1 MSHSISPLHPTR
13 FSVCFSVCF
22 FVRWIIL
29 LLVATIAIDASAQ
42 SQRRKK
48 KRSWKEKVEYAD
60 SIRLE
65 IRRASDEGRLLQWGD
80 SILRARR
87 DSGSM
92 DEKKYNALRKRL
104 VKYDQLLH
112 AGNAILAERYQ
123 RINYDTAYIM
133 RPPGRWTIK
142 LRGNLSGAWI
152 RTTGRNGEDQY
163 HTEVESD
170 FRGTL
175 SMAVA
180 YRGLG
185 AAVALNPM
193 KLAGKSQDYELNV
206 NSYSNRFGFDIVFL
220 SSKTYHGK
228 ASMNDEVTPIEKGAI
243 RQQALNVNLYYAFN
257 SKRFSFPAA
266 FSQSYLQRRSAGSFM
281 VGASFDGQ
289 ITDIDANETAN
300 QQPINL
306 KLMEIGIGAG
316 YGYNLVAGKR
326 WLFHLSLLPT
336 FDFYIH
342 SRLKEN
348 GERINLHYRFPSLIT
363 TGRGAAVYFLAQPV
377 CRRLLDL
384 QLFRGGRPRS
394 TAGAQKQMAR
404 ALHLRFPLLTS
415 EKAQAQGRTIIGFSR
430 MRRQGCTY
438 CSIQFHVPM
447 LIWQL
452 RISPRAGSQS
462 THYHSCNSGVVVN
475 SGKRSIVCR

>member
-266 FSQSYLQRRSAGSFM
+266 FSQSYLQLRSAGSFM

-363 TGRGAAVYFLAQPV
+363 TGRGAAVYSWRNQFAVAALIYNYSVVGDRDQLQV
-377 CRRLLDL
+377 RRSKWRVRFTYG
-384 QLFRGGRPRS
+384 FR
-394 TAGAQKQMAR
+394 
-404 ALHLRFPLLTS
+404 F
-415 EKAQAQGRTIIGFSR
+415 
-430 MRRQGCTY
+430 
-438 CSIQFHVPM
+438 
-447 LIWQL
+447 
-452 RISPRAGSQS
+452 
-462 THYHSCNSGVVVN
+462 
-475 SGKRSIVCR
+475 

>member
-22 FVRWIIL
+22 FVRWMIL

-243 RQQALNVNLYYAFN
+243 RQQALNVNL
-257 SKRFSFPAA
+257 
-266 FSQSYLQRRSAGSFM
+266 
-281 VGASFDGQ
+281 
-289 ITDIDANETAN
+289 
-300 QQPINL
+300 
-306 KLMEIGIGAG
+306 
-316 YGYNLVAGKR
+316 
-326 WLFHLSLLPT
+326 
-336 FDFYIH
+336 
-342 SRLKEN
+342 
-348 GERINLHYRFPSLIT
+348 
-363 TGRGAAVYFLAQPV
+363 
-377 CRRLLDL
+377 
-384 QLFRGGRPRS
+384 
-394 TAGAQKQMAR
+394 
-404 ALHLRFPLLTS
+404 
-415 EKAQAQGRTIIGFSR
+415 
-430 MRRQGCTY
+430 
-438 CSIQFHVPM
+438 
-447 LIWQL
+447 
-452 RISPRAGSQS
+452 
-462 THYHSCNSGVVVN
+462 
-475 SGKRSIVCR
+475 

>member
-13 FSVCFSVCF
+13 FSVRF
-22 FVRWIIL
+22 FVRWMIL

-363 TGRGAAVYFLAQPV
+363 TGRGAAVYSWRNQFVVASLIYNYSVVGDRDQLQV
-377 CRRLLDL
+377 RRSKWRVRFTYG
-384 QLFRGGRPRS
+384 FR
-394 TAGAQKQMAR
+394 
-404 ALHLRFPLLTS
+404 F
-415 EKAQAQGRTIIGFSR
+415 
-430 MRRQGCTY
+430 
-438 CSIQFHVPM
+438 
-447 LIWQL
+447 
-452 RISPRAGSQS
+452 
-462 THYHSCNSGVVVN
+462 
-475 SGKRSIVCR
+475 

>member
-13 FSVCFSVCF
+13 FSVCFSVRF
-22 FVRWIIL
+22 SIRWMILL

-206 NSYSNRFGFDIVFL
+206 NSYNNRFGFDIVFL

-243 RQQALNVNLYYAFN
+243 RQQALNINLYYAFN
-257 SKRFSFPAA
+257 GKRFSFPAA

-363 TGRGAAVYFLAQPV
+363 TGRGAAVYFWRNQFAVASLIYNYSVVGDRDQLQV
-377 CRRLLDL
+377 RRSKWRVRFTYG
-384 QLFRGGRPRS
+384 FR
-394 TAGAQKQMAR
+394 
-404 ALHLRFPLLTS
+404 F
-415 EKAQAQGRTIIGFSR
+415 
-430 MRRQGCTY
+430 
-438 CSIQFHVPM
+438 
-447 LIWQL
+447 
-452 RISPRAGSQS
+452 
-462 THYHSCNSGVVVN
+462 
-475 SGKRSIVCR
+475 

>member
-13 FSVCFSVCF
+13 FSVCF
-22 FVRWIIL
+22 FVRWMIL

-363 TGRGAAVYFLAQPV
+363 TGRGAAVY
-377 CRRLLDL
+377 
-384 QLFRGGRPRS
+384 S
-394 TAGAQKQMAR
+394 
-404 ALHLRFPLLTS
+404 
-415 EKAQAQGRTIIGFSR
+415 
-430 MRRQGCTY
+430 
-438 CSIQFHVPM
+438 
-447 LIWQL
+447 
-452 RISPRAGSQS
+452 
-462 THYHSCNSGVVVN
+462 
-475 SGKRSIVCR
+475 

>member
-13 FSVCFSVCF
+13 FSVCF

-266 FSQSYLQRRSAGSFM
+266 FSQSYLQHRSAGSFM

-363 TGRGAAVYFLAQPV
+363 TGRGAAVYSWRNQFAVAALIYNYSVVGDRDQLQV
-377 CRRLLDL
+377 RRSKWRVRFTYG
-384 QLFRGGRPRS
+384 FR
-394 TAGAQKQMAR
+394 
-404 ALHLRFPLLTS
+404 F
-415 EKAQAQGRTIIGFSR
+415 
-430 MRRQGCTY
+430 
-438 CSIQFHVPM
+438 
-447 LIWQL
+447 
-452 RISPRAGSQS
+452 
-462 THYHSCNSGVVVN
+462 
-475 SGKRSIVCR
+475 

>member
-133 RPPGRWTIK
+133 RPPRRWTIK

-257 SKRFSFPAA
+257 SKRFSF
-266 FSQSYLQRRSAGSFM
+266 RRPSARATSSAG
-281 VGASFDGQ
+281 VRAASWWAPVS
-289 ITDIDANETAN
+289 TDRSRT
-300 QQPINL
+300 
-306 KLMEIGIGAG
+306 
-316 YGYNLVAGKR
+316 
-326 WLFHLSLLPT
+326 STPT
-336 FDFYIH
+336 RPPT
-342 SRLKEN
+342 SS
-348 GERINLHYRFPSLIT
+348 PS
-363 TGRGAAVYFLAQPV
+363 
-377 CRRLLDL
+377 
-384 QLFRGGRPRS
+384 
-394 TAGAQKQMAR
+394 
-404 ALHLRFPLLTS
+404 TS
-415 EKAQAQGRTIIGFSR
+415 
-430 MRRQGCTY
+430 
-438 CSIQFHVPM
+438 
-447 LIWQL
+447 
-452 RISPRAGSQS
+452 
-462 THYHSCNSGVVVN
+462 N
-475 SGKRSIVCR
+475 

>member
-13 FSVCFSVCF
+13 FSVCFSVRF
-22 FVRWIIL
+22 FVRWMIL

-92 DEKKYNALRKRL
+92 DEKKYNALHKRL

-228 ASMNDEVTPIEKGAI
+228 ASMNDEITPIEKGAI

-326 WLFHLSLLPT
+326 WLFHASLLPT

-363 TGRGAAVYFLAQPV
+363 TGRSAAVYSWRNQFAVASLIYNYSVVGNRDQLQV
-377 CRRLLDL
+377 RRSKWRVRFTYG
-384 QLFRGGRPRS
+384 FR
-394 TAGAQKQMAR
+394 
-404 ALHLRFPLLTS
+404 F
-415 EKAQAQGRTIIGFSR
+415 
-430 MRRQGCTY
+430 
-438 CSIQFHVPM
+438 
-447 LIWQL
+447 
-452 RISPRAGSQS
+452 
-462 THYHSCNSGVVVN
+462 
-475 SGKRSIVCR
+475 

>member
-13 FSVCFSVCF
+13 FSVCF

-180 YRGLG
+180 YRRLG

-363 TGRGAAVYFLAQPV
+363 TGRGAAVYSWRNQFAVAALIYNYSVVGDRDQLQV
-377 CRRLLDL
+377 RRSKWRVRFTYG
-384 QLFRGGRPRS
+384 FR
-394 TAGAQKQMAR
+394 
-404 ALHLRFPLLTS
+404 F
-415 EKAQAQGRTIIGFSR
+415 
-430 MRRQGCTY
+430 
-438 CSIQFHVPM
+438 
-447 LIWQL
+447 
-452 RISPRAGSQS
+452 
-462 THYHSCNSGVVVN
+462 
-475 SGKRSIVCR
+475 

>member
-13 FSVCFSVCF
+13 FSVRF
-22 FVRWIIL
+22 FVRWMIL

-65 IRRASDEGRLLQWGD
+65 IRRASDEGPLLQWGD

-363 TGRGAAVYFLAQPV
+363 TGRGAAVYSWRNQFAVASLIYNNSVVGDRDQLQV
-377 CRRLLDL
+377 RRSKWRVRFTYG
-384 QLFRGGRPRS
+384 FR
-394 TAGAQKQMAR
+394 
-404 ALHLRFPLLTS
+404 F
-415 EKAQAQGRTIIGFSR
+415 
-430 MRRQGCTY
+430 
-438 CSIQFHVPM
+438 
-447 LIWQL
+447 
-452 RISPRAGSQS
+452 
-462 THYHSCNSGVVVN
+462 
-475 SGKRSIVCR
+475 

>member
-13 FSVCFSVCF
+13 FSVRF
-22 FVRWIIL
+22 FVRWMIL

-193 KLAGKSQDYELNV
+193 KLAGKSQDYELN
-206 NSYSNRFGFDIVFL
+206 GKPH
-220 SSKTYHGK
+220 SKTYHGK

-289 ITDIDANETAN
+289 ITDIDANENANRASGGSSTSPSCPPSTSISTPDSRRTESASTSTTASPASSRQDVV
-300 QQPINL
+300 QQSIP
-306 KLMEIGIGAG
+306 GAT
-316 YGYNLVAGKR
+316 
-326 WLFHLSLLPT
+326 SL
-336 FDFYIH
+336 
-342 SRLKEN
+342 
-348 GERINLHYRFPSLIT
+348 PS
-363 TGRGAAVYFLAQPV
+363 P
-377 CRRLLDL
+377 
-384 QLFRGGRPRS
+384 P
-394 TAGAQKQMAR
+394 
-404 ALHLRFPLLTS
+404 
-415 EKAQAQGRTIIGFSR
+415 
-430 MRRQGCTY
+430 
-438 CSIQFHVPM
+438 
-447 LIWQL
+447 
-452 RISPRAGSQS
+452 
-462 THYHSCNSGVVVN
+462 
-475 SGKRSIVCR
+475 

>member
-13 FSVCFSVCF
+13 FSVCF
-22 FVRWIIL
+22 FVRWMIL

-326 WLFHLSLLPT
+326 WLFHASLLPT

-363 TGRGAAVYFLAQPV
+363 TGRGAAVYSWRNLFAVASLIYNYSVVGDRDQLQV
-377 CRRLLDL
+377 RRSKWRVRFTYG
-384 QLFRGGRPRS
+384 FR
-394 TAGAQKQMAR
+394 
-404 ALHLRFPLLTS
+404 F
-415 EKAQAQGRTIIGFSR
+415 
-430 MRRQGCTY
+430 
-438 CSIQFHVPM
+438 
-447 LIWQL
+447 
-452 RISPRAGSQS
+452 
-462 THYHSCNSGVVVN
+462 
-475 SGKRSIVCR
+475 

>member
-13 FSVCFSVCF
+13 F
-22 FVRWIIL
+22 FVRWMIL

-363 TGRGAAVYFLAQPV
+363 TGRGAAVYSWRNQFDVASLIYNYSVVGDRDQLQV
-377 CRRLLDL
+377 RRSKWRVRFTYG
-384 QLFRGGRPRS
+384 FR
-394 TAGAQKQMAR
+394 
-404 ALHLRFPLLTS
+404 F
-415 EKAQAQGRTIIGFSR
+415 
-430 MRRQGCTY
+430 
-438 CSIQFHVPM
+438 
-447 LIWQL
+447 
-452 RISPRAGSQS
+452 
-462 THYHSCNSGVVVN
+462 
-475 SGKRSIVCR
+475 

>member
-13 FSVCFSVCF
+13 FSVCFSI
-22 FVRWIIL
+22 RWILLL

-243 RQQALNVNLYYAFN
+243 RQQALNINLYYAFN
-257 SKRFSFPAA
+257 GKRFSFPAA

-363 TGRGAAVYFLAQPV
+363 TGRGAAVYSWRNQFAVASLTYNYSVVGDRDQLQV
-377 CRRLLDL
+377 RRSKWRVRFTYG
-384 QLFRGGRPRS
+384 FR
-394 TAGAQKQMAR
+394 
-404 ALHLRFPLLTS
+404 F
-415 EKAQAQGRTIIGFSR
+415 
-430 MRRQGCTY
+430 
-438 CSIQFHVPM
+438 
-447 LIWQL
+447 
-452 RISPRAGSQS
+452 
-462 THYHSCNSGVVVN
+462 
-475 SGKRSIVCR
+475 

>member
-1 MSHSISPLHPTR
+1 
-13 FSVCFSVCF
+13 
-22 FVRWIIL
+22 
-29 LLVATIAIDASAQ
+29 
-42 SQRRKK
+42 
-48 KRSWKEKVEYAD
+48 
-60 SIRLE
+60 
-65 IRRASDEGRLLQWGD
+65 
-80 SILRARR
+80 
-87 DSGSM
+87 
-92 DEKKYNALRKRL
+92 
-104 VKYDQLLH
+104 
-112 AGNAILAERYQ
+112 
-123 RINYDTAYIM
+123 
-133 RPPGRWTIK
+133 
-142 LRGNLSGAWI
+142 
-152 RTTGRNGEDQY
+152 
-163 HTEVESD
+163 
-170 FRGTL
+170 
-175 SMAVA
+175 MAVA

-363 TGRGAAVYFLAQPV
+363 TGRGAAVYSWRNQFAVAALIYNYSVVGDRDQLQV
-377 CRRLLDL
+377 RRSKWRVRFTYGFRFCRA
-384 QLFRGGRPRS
+384 RS
-394 TAGAQKQMAR
+394 PKR
-404 ALHLRFPLLTS
+404 
-415 EKAQAQGRTIIGFSR
+415 KAEPS
-430 MRRQGCTY
+430 
-438 CSIQFHVPM
+438 S
-447 LIWQL
+447 
-452 RISPRAGSQS
+452 GSAE
-462 THYHSCNSGVVVN
+462 
-475 SGKRSIVCR
+475 

>member
-228 ASMNDEVTPIEKGAI
+228 ASMND
-243 RQQALNVNLYYAFN
+243 R
-257 SKRFSFPAA
+257 S
-266 FSQSYLQRRSAGSFM
+266 RRSRKGPSGS
-281 VGASFDGQ
+281 
-289 ITDIDANETAN
+289 
-300 QQPINL
+300 
-306 KLMEIGIGAG
+306 
-316 YGYNLVAGKR
+316 R
-326 WLFHLSLLPT
+326 
-336 FDFYIH
+336 
-342 SRLKEN
+342 
-348 GERINLHYRFPSLIT
+348 PST
-363 TGRGAAVYFLAQPV
+363 STSTM
-377 CRRLLDL
+377 
-384 QLFRGGRPRS
+384 RS
-394 TAGAQKQMAR
+394 TASASPFRRPSAR
-404 ALHLRFPLLTS
+404 ATS
-415 EKAQAQGRTIIGFSR
+415 SAGVRAASWWAPVSTDRSRTSTPTR
-430 MRRQGCTY
+430 PPT
-438 CSIQFHVPM
+438 S
-447 LIWQL
+447 
-452 RISPRAGSQS
+452 SPS
-462 THYHSCNSGVVVN
+462 TSN
-475 SGKRSIVCR
+475 

>member
-13 FSVCFSVCF
+13 FSVCF

-42 SQRRKK
+42 SQRHKK

-65 IRRASDEGRLLQWGD
+65 IRRASDEERLLQWGD

-92 DEKKYNALRKRL
+92 DEKTYNALRKRL

-363 TGRGAAVYFLAQPV
+363 TGRGAAVYSWRNQFAVAALIYNYSVVGDRDQLQV
-377 CRRLLDL
+377 RRSKWRVRFTYG
-384 QLFRGGRPRS
+384 FR
-394 TAGAQKQMAR
+394 
-404 ALHLRFPLLTS
+404 F
-415 EKAQAQGRTIIGFSR
+415 
-430 MRRQGCTY
+430 
-438 CSIQFHVPM
+438 
-447 LIWQL
+447 
-452 RISPRAGSQS
+452 
-462 THYHSCNSGVVVN
+462 
-475 SGKRSIVCR
+475 

>member
-13 FSVCFSVCF
+13 F
-22 FVRWIIL
+22 FVRWMIL

-42 SQRRKK
+42 SHRRKK

-206 NSYSNRFGFDIVFL
+206 NSYSKDAGGACDFADLLAELDRIPGDYVLRFMTSHPKDASRKLIDVMADSVHVAHQFHLPMQSGSDRILRVMNRHYDTAQYLATVDYLRARMPDVTLTSDIIVGFPGETEAEFEDTLSLVEQVRYDSAYTFIYSPRKGTRAAEMPDQIPEEVKQERYDRLMTLQHGVSLAQNKARVGTTCRVLVEKKRGSRYVGRSEYEAPETDGSIFFGSEEPCEI
-220 SSKTYHGK
+220 
-228 ASMNDEVTPIEKGAI
+228 
-243 RQQALNVNLYYAFN
+243 
-257 SKRFSFPAA
+257 
-266 FSQSYLQRRSAGSFM
+266 GSF
-281 VGASFDGQ
+281 VNVK
-289 ITDIDANETAN
+289 ITAAKAYD
-300 QQPINL
+300 
-306 KLMEIGIGAG
+306 LM
-316 YGYNLVAGKR
+316 
-326 WLFHLSLLPT
+326 
-336 FDFYIH
+336 
-342 SRLKEN
+342 
-348 GERINLHYRFPSLIT
+348 GER
-363 TGRGAAVYFLAQPV
+363 V
-377 CRRLLDL
+377 
-384 QLFRGGRPRS
+384 
-394 TAGAQKQMAR
+394 
-404 ALHLRFPLLTS
+404 
-415 EKAQAQGRTIIGFSR
+415 
-430 MRRQGCTY
+430 
-438 CSIQFHVPM
+438 
-447 LIWQL
+447 
-452 RISPRAGSQS
+452 
-462 THYHSCNSGVVVN
+462 
-475 SGKRSIVCR
+475 

>member
-13 FSVCFSVCF
+13 FSVRF
-22 FVRWIIL
+22 FVRWMIL

-206 NSYSNRFGFDIVFL
+206 NSYSNRFGFVIVFL

-363 TGRGAAVYFLAQPV
+363 TERGAAVYSWRNQFAVAALIYNYSVVGDRDQLQV
-377 CRRLLDL
+377 RRSKWRVRFTYG
-384 QLFRGGRPRS
+384 FR
-394 TAGAQKQMAR
+394 
-404 ALHLRFPLLTS
+404 F
-415 EKAQAQGRTIIGFSR
+415 
-430 MRRQGCTY
+430 
-438 CSIQFHVPM
+438 
-447 LIWQL
+447 
-452 RISPRAGSQS
+452 
-462 THYHSCNSGVVVN
+462 
-475 SGKRSIVCR
+475 

>member
-13 FSVCFSVCF
+13 FSVRF
-22 FVRWIIL
+22 FVRWILL

-42 SQRRKK
+42 SHRRKK

-80 SILRARR
+80 SILRTRR

-266 FSQSYLQRRSAGSFM
+266 FSRATSSAG
-281 VGASFDGQ
+281 VRAASWWAPVS
-289 ITDIDANETAN
+289 TDRSRT
-300 QQPINL
+300 
-306 KLMEIGIGAG
+306 
-316 YGYNLVAGKR
+316 
-326 WLFHLSLLPT
+326 STPT
-336 FDFYIH
+336 RPPT
-342 SRLKEN
+342 SS
-348 GERINLHYRFPSLIT
+348 PS
-363 TGRGAAVYFLAQPV
+363 
-377 CRRLLDL
+377 
-384 QLFRGGRPRS
+384 
-394 TAGAQKQMAR
+394 
-404 ALHLRFPLLTS
+404 TS
-415 EKAQAQGRTIIGFSR
+415 
-430 MRRQGCTY
+430 
-438 CSIQFHVPM
+438 
-447 LIWQL
+447 
-452 RISPRAGSQS
+452 
-462 THYHSCNSGVVVN
+462 N
-475 SGKRSIVCR
+475 

>member
-1 MSHSISPLHPTR
+1 MPHSISPLHPTR

-22 FVRWIIL
+22 FVRWITL

-193 KLAGKSQDYELNV
+193 KLAGKSQDDELNV

-220 SSKTYHGK
+220 SSKT
-228 ASMNDEVTPIEKGAI
+228 
-243 RQQALNVNLYYAFN
+243 
-257 SKRFSFPAA
+257 
-266 FSQSYLQRRSAGSFM
+266 
-281 VGASFDGQ
+281 
-289 ITDIDANETAN
+289 
-300 QQPINL
+300 
-306 KLMEIGIGAG
+306 
-316 YGYNLVAGKR
+316 
-326 WLFHLSLLPT
+326 
-336 FDFYIH
+336 
-342 SRLKEN
+342 
-348 GERINLHYRFPSLIT
+348 
-363 TGRGAAVYFLAQPV
+363 
-377 CRRLLDL
+377 
-384 QLFRGGRPRS
+384 
-394 TAGAQKQMAR
+394 
-404 ALHLRFPLLTS
+404 
-415 EKAQAQGRTIIGFSR
+415 
-430 MRRQGCTY
+430 
-438 CSIQFHVPM
+438 
-447 LIWQL
+447 
-452 RISPRAGSQS
+452 
-462 THYHSCNSGVVVN
+462 
-475 SGKRSIVCR
+475 

>member
-13 FSVCFSVCF
+13 FSVRF
-22 FVRWIIL
+22 FVRWMIL

-92 DEKKYNALRKRL
+92 DEKTYNALRKRL

-363 TGRGAAVYFLAQPV
+363 TGRGAAVYSWRNQFAVAALIYNYSVVGDRDQLQV
-377 CRRLLDL
+377 RRSKWRVRFTYG
-384 QLFRGGRPRS
+384 FR
-394 TAGAQKQMAR
+394 
-404 ALHLRFPLLTS
+404 F
-415 EKAQAQGRTIIGFSR
+415 
-430 MRRQGCTY
+430 
-438 CSIQFHVPM
+438 
-447 LIWQL
+447 
-452 RISPRAGSQS
+452 
-462 THYHSCNSGVVVN
+462 
-475 SGKRSIVCR
+475 

>member
-22 FVRWIIL
+22 SVRWMIL

-104 VKYDQLLH
+104 LKYDQLLH

-175 SMAVA
+175 SMAV
-180 YRGLG
+180 
-185 AAVALNPM
+185 
-193 KLAGKSQDYELNV
+193 DWEL
-206 NSYSNRFGFDIVFL
+206 
-220 SSKTYHGK
+220 
-228 ASMNDEVTPIEKGAI
+228 P
-243 RQQALNVNLYYAFN
+243 
-257 SKRFSFPAA
+257 
-266 FSQSYLQRRSAGSFM
+266 
-281 VGASFDGQ
+281 
-289 ITDIDANETAN
+289 
-300 QQPINL
+300 
-306 KLMEIGIGAG
+306 
-316 YGYNLVAGKR
+316 
-326 WLFHLSLLPT
+326 W
-336 FDFYIH
+336 
-342 SRLKEN
+342 
-348 GERINLHYRFPSLIT
+348 
-363 TGRGAAVYFLAQPV
+363 
-377 CRRLLDL
+377 
-384 QLFRGGRPRS
+384 RS
-394 TAGAQKQMAR
+394 T
-404 ALHLRFPLLTS
+404 P
-415 EKAQAQGRTIIGFSR
+415 
-430 MRRQGCTY
+430 
-438 CSIQFHVPM
+438 
-447 LIWQL
+447 
-452 RISPRAGSQS
+452 
-462 THYHSCNSGVVVN
+462 
-475 SGKRSIVCR
+475 

>member
-13 FSVCFSVCF
+13 FSVRF
-22 FVRWIIL
+22 FVRWMIL

-316 YGYNLVAGKR
+316 YGYNLVAGKW

-363 TGRGAAVYFLAQPV
+363 TGRGAAVYSWRNQFAVAALIYNYSVVGDRDQLQV
-377 CRRLLDL
+377 RRSKWRL
-384 QLFRGGRPRS
+384 RS
-394 TAGAQKQMAR
+394 TYGF
-404 ALHLRFPLLTS
+404 RF
-415 EKAQAQGRTIIGFSR
+415 
-430 MRRQGCTY
+430 
-438 CSIQFHVPM
+438 
-447 LIWQL
+447 
-452 RISPRAGSQS
+452 
-462 THYHSCNSGVVVN
+462 
-475 SGKRSIVCR
+475 

>member
-1 MSHSISPLHPTR
+1 MPHSISPLHPTR

-22 FVRWIIL
+22 FVRWITL

-326 WLFHLSLLPT
+326 WLFHASLLPT

-363 TGRGAAVYFLAQPV
+363 TGRGAAVYSW
-377 CRRLLDL
+377 RN
-384 QLFRGGRPRS
+384 
-394 TAGAQKQMAR
+394 
-404 ALHLRFPLLTS
+404 
-415 EKAQAQGRTIIGFSR
+415 
-430 MRRQGCTY
+430 
-438 CSIQFHVPM
+438 QFAVAS
-447 LIWQL
+447 LIYNYWL
-452 RISPRAGSQS
+452 I
-462 THYHSCNSGVVVN
+462 
-475 SGKRSIVCR
+475 

>member
-13 FSVCFSVCF
+13 F
-22 FVRWIIL
+22 FVRWMIL

-175 SMAVA
+175 SMGGGIS
-180 YRGLG
+180 RTG
-185 AAVALNPM
+185 
-193 KLAGKSQDYELNV
+193 
-206 NSYSNRFGFDIVFL
+206 
-220 SSKTYHGK
+220 SS
-228 ASMNDEVTPIEKGAI
+228 
-243 RQQALNVNLYYAFN
+243 
-257 SKRFSFPAA
+257 
-266 FSQSYLQRRSAGSFM
+266 
-281 VGASFDGQ
+281 
-289 ITDIDANETAN
+289 
-300 QQPINL
+300 
-306 KLMEIGIGAG
+306 
-316 YGYNLVAGKR
+316 
-326 WLFHLSLLPT
+326 
-336 FDFYIH
+336 
-342 SRLKEN
+342 
-348 GERINLHYRFPSLIT
+348 
-363 TGRGAAVYFLAQPV
+363 RGAQPHET
-377 CRRLLDL
+377 
-384 QLFRGGRPRS
+384 GGKEP
-394 TAGAQKQMAR
+394 G
-404 ALHLRFPLLTS
+404 L
-415 EKAQAQGRTIIGFSR
+415 
-430 MRRQGCTY
+430 
-438 CSIQFHVPM
+438 
-447 LIWQL
+447 
-452 RISPRAGSQS
+452 
-462 THYHSCNSGVVVN
+462 
-475 SGKRSIVCR
+475 

>member
-13 FSVCFSVCF
+13 FSVRF
-22 FVRWIIL
+22 FVRWMIL

-326 WLFHLSLLPT
+326 WFFHLSLLPT

-363 TGRGAAVYFLAQPV
+363 TGRGAAVYSWRNQFAVAALIYNYSVVGDRDQLQV
-377 CRRLLDL
+377 RRSKWRVRFTYG
-384 QLFRGGRPRS
+384 FR
-394 TAGAQKQMAR
+394 
-404 ALHLRFPLLTS
+404 F
-415 EKAQAQGRTIIGFSR
+415 
-430 MRRQGCTY
+430 
-438 CSIQFHVPM
+438 
-447 LIWQL
+447 
-452 RISPRAGSQS
+452 
-462 THYHSCNSGVVVN
+462 
-475 SGKRSIVCR
+475 

>member
-13 FSVCFSVCF
+13 FSVCF

-152 RTTGRNGEDQY
+152 RTTGRNGENQY

-228 ASMNDEVTPIEKGAI
+228 ASMNDEVTPIEKRAI

-363 TGRGAAVYFLAQPV
+363 TGRGAAVYSWRNQFAVAALIYNYSVVGDRDQLQV
-377 CRRLLDL
+377 RRSKWRVRFTYG
-384 QLFRGGRPRS
+384 FR
-394 TAGAQKQMAR
+394 
-404 ALHLRFPLLTS
+404 F
-415 EKAQAQGRTIIGFSR
+415 
-430 MRRQGCTY
+430 
-438 CSIQFHVPM
+438 
-447 LIWQL
+447 
-452 RISPRAGSQS
+452 
-462 THYHSCNSGVVVN
+462 
-475 SGKRSIVCR
+475 

>member
-13 FSVCFSVCF
+13 FSVCF

-112 AGNAILAERYQ
+112 AGNAILAERYK

-363 TGRGAAVYFLAQPV
+363 TGRGAAVYSWRNQFAVAALIYNYSVVGDRDQLQV
-377 CRRLLDL
+377 RRSKWRVRFTYG
-384 QLFRGGRPRS
+384 FR
-394 TAGAQKQMAR
+394 
-404 ALHLRFPLLTS
+404 F
-415 EKAQAQGRTIIGFSR
+415 
-430 MRRQGCTY
+430 
-438 CSIQFHVPM
+438 
-447 LIWQL
+447 
-452 RISPRAGSQS
+452 
-462 THYHSCNSGVVVN
+462 
-475 SGKRSIVCR
+475 

>member
-13 FSVCFSVCF
+13 FSVCF

-60 SIRLE
+60 SIRRE

-363 TGRGAAVYFLAQPV
+363 TGRGAAVYSWRNQFAVAALIYNYSVVGDRDQLQV
-377 CRRLLDL
+377 RRSKWRVRFTYG
-384 QLFRGGRPRS
+384 FR
-394 TAGAQKQMAR
+394 
-404 ALHLRFPLLTS
+404 F
-415 EKAQAQGRTIIGFSR
+415 
-430 MRRQGCTY
+430 
-438 CSIQFHVPM
+438 
-447 LIWQL
+447 
-452 RISPRAGSQS
+452 
-462 THYHSCNSGVVVN
+462 
-475 SGKRSIVCR
+475 

>member
-13 FSVCFSVCF
+13 FSVCF
-22 FVRWIIL
+22 FVRWMIL

-48 KRSWKEKVEYAD
+48 KRSWNEKVEYAD

-326 WLFHLSLLPT
+326 WLFHLSHLPT

-363 TGRGAAVYFLAQPV
+363 TGRGAAVYSWRNQFAVAALIYNYSVVGDRDQLQV
-377 CRRLLDL
+377 RRSKWRVRFTYG
-384 QLFRGGRPRS
+384 FR
-394 TAGAQKQMAR
+394 
-404 ALHLRFPLLTS
+404 F
-415 EKAQAQGRTIIGFSR
+415 
-430 MRRQGCTY
+430 
-438 CSIQFHVPM
+438 
-447 LIWQL
+447 
-452 RISPRAGSQS
+452 
-462 THYHSCNSGVVVN
+462 
-475 SGKRSIVCR
+475 

>member
-13 FSVCFSVCF
+13 FSVCF

-206 NSYSNRFGFDIVFL
+206 NSYSNRFGFDIVIL

-363 TGRGAAVYFLAQPV
+363 TGRGAAVYSWRNQFAVAALIYNYSVVGDRDQLQV
-377 CRRLLDL
+377 RRSKWRVRFTYG
-384 QLFRGGRPRS
+384 FR
-394 TAGAQKQMAR
+394 
-404 ALHLRFPLLTS
+404 F
-415 EKAQAQGRTIIGFSR
+415 
-430 MRRQGCTY
+430 
-438 CSIQFHVPM
+438 
-447 LIWQL
+447 
-452 RISPRAGSQS
+452 
-462 THYHSCNSGVVVN
+462 
-475 SGKRSIVCR
+475 